1 MPIDVKFI
9 YGKIKEREDEIVRCV
24 EGWHPNIFSEVEAAM
39 RIDRNAPITTNRK
52 MLEEAGYTVKR
63 VTYANSQAVIL
74 ALSCINVTVEL
85 TGNKNRGYIART
97 LNLLLDEPVTCV
109 WGGNHVKE
117 IVVIH

>member
-9 YGKIKEREDEIVRCV
+9 CQKMSEREGKIEEFVVDKVFNT
-24 EGWHPNIFSEVEAAM
+24 PVEAAM
-39 RIDRNAPITTNRK
+39 YVDMRSPYTTNRK
-52 MLEEAGYTVKR
+52 MLEEAGYKVKR

-85 TGNKNRGYIART
+85 TGNKDRGYIART
-97 LNLLLDEPVTCV
+97 LDKILDEQITAV
-109 WGGNHVKE
+109 WGGNHVNE